1 MVDAILDGKID
12 GKVLDGTG
20 ISFCLQV
27 VVKMLQGPTRGVL
40 NVVFILIDNL
50 TDVVL
55 CFLLKTEN
63 LVIYDIG

>member
-12 GKVLDGTG
+12 GQVLDSIG

-27 VVKMLQGPTRGVL
+27 AVKVLQGPTRGVL
-40 NVVFILIDNL
+40 NVVFILFDNL

-55 CFLLKTEN
+55 CF
-63 LVIYDIG
+63 